1 MNDTHPVQPQTS
13 VHSQESAHS
22 QTSMRSDIYA
32 LLATVFR
39 AAPSQDVL
47 DWIKELEVSE
57 HADSQMATA
66 WNNLRNAAG
75 LYTHEDIQQEYQDL
89 FIGIGRGE
97 VMPFASWHLTGS
109 LMEKPLAAIRQDLMR
124 MGFTRNDETKE
135 PEDHFAA
142 LCEVMSL
149 LDSETEQ
156 NAFFNRHIQPWFES
170 LAKQIREA
178 ESARFYTAMATVL
191 HQFLLIEQVRFARVP
206 VREA

>member
-75 LYTHEDIQQEYQDL
+75 L
-89 FIGIGRGE
+89 
-97 VMPFASWHLTGS
+97 
-109 LMEKPLAAIRQDLMR
+109 
-124 MGFTRNDETKE
+124 
-135 PEDHFAA
+135 
-142 LCEVMSL
+142 
-149 LDSETEQ
+149 
-156 NAFFNRHIQPWFES
+156 
-170 LAKQIREA
+170 
-178 ESARFYTAMATVL
+178 
-191 HQFLLIEQVRFARVP
+191 
-206 VREA
+206 